1 MRRHTVARAL
11 VMATSEGLPDDARAS
26 VEAFERATRE
36 IEAALAPFLDA
47 DRRAVT
53 KELRPL
59 ERAEVHCE
67 AARAIATLF
76 GMYLRTLGVDP
87 EKHATSKE
95 LTRVEAYA
103 RKIEETR
110 ARIGDGARGASAGA
124 RRATASVEE
133 AAKMLERGEGAAKEL
148 LKACVK
154 GSGEGGASGEDEA
167 RGGEGEEKKGRKRAA
182 AAETKGGAK
191 KTRKGK
197 K

>member
-1 MRRHTVARAL
+1 
-11 VMATSEGLPDDARAS
+11 MATSEGLPDDARAS

-36 IEAALAPFLDA
+36 IESALAPFLDA
-47 DRRAVT
+47 ERRAVT

-87 EKHATSKE
+87 EKHATAKE

-110 ARIGDGARGASAGA
+110 ARVGDGARGASAGA

-133 AAKMLERGEGAAKEL
+133 AAKMLERGEGAAAGEL

-154 GSGEGGASGEDEA
+154 RSDEDGASGEGEA

-182 AAETKGGAK
+182 AAAAAETKGGGK

>member
-1 MRRHTVARAL
+1 
-11 VMATSEGLPDDARAS
+11 MATSEGLPDDARAS

-124 RRATASVEE
+124 RRATAASSWRAAYTGLSEVVEE
-133 AAKMLERGEGAAKEL
+133 NSAVMDG
-148 LKACVK
+148 V
-154 GSGEGGASGEDEA
+154 SGPSWP
-167 RGGEGEEKKGRKRAA
+167 
-182 AAETKGGAK
+182 TPS
-191 KTRKGK
+191 
-197 K
+197 

>member
-1 MRRHTVARAL
+1 
-11 VMATSEGLPDDARAS
+11 MATSEGLPDDARAS

-110 ARIGDGARGASAGA
+110 ARLGDGARGASAGA

-182 AAETKGGAK
+182 ETKGGAK